1 VSSVRGL
8 AILIALTWATLVQAT
23 VITVRRDGTGDY
35 ATIQPALDAAATGD
49 TILIGPGEYTES
61 TSVRLP
67 GWAYNIQS
75 YAHLRCDNLTIIG
88 AGMDA
93 TVIGP
98 ATYVPNADG
107 DPAGLSYSVGGGAL
121 HISDLGIRHSYAM
134 FVLGIVYMDRC
145 HFTNN
150 KRGLSWSPSGP
161 GGWVRDSVFEVTE
174 PIFDPE
180 SFQIGYTGLGSGIS
194 LERCRFGDPGVLRDV
209 QGVSVVDCALR
220 GVDLYGNVHVV
231 LQRCTSSGA
240 NVGISFL
247 DGGSGL
253 CEIYDCAMSGA
264 SAAVVVS
271 NAASGARY
279 VVENSRLEGGNY
291 AVFWSRR
298 GAGSCSF
305 SGCDLLRGSGQVVL
319 CEPNSPVVTHDL
331 RNNYWGTADEAT
343 IRSWI
348 TDHVDN
354 PQIGAT
360 VLYAP
365 FAGQS
370 VPAETTSWGDLKAL
384 FR

>member
-1 VSSVRGL
+1 MYKRLASAIVVTFMASAAMSS
-8 AILIALTWATLVQAT
+8 TWSVQ
-23 VITVRRDGTGDY
+23 RDGTGDFT
-35 ATIQPALDAAATGD
+35 TIQPALDAAADGD

-61 TSVRLP
+61 TTIRPP
-67 GWAYNIQS
+67 GWAYDIQS
-75 YAHLRCDNLTIIG
+75 YADLRCDDLTIIG

-98 ATYVPNADG
+98 ATYLANADG
-107 DPAGLSYSVGGGAL
+107 DPAGLSYGGRGTL
-121 HISDLGIRHSYAM
+121 HISDVGIRHSYAM
-134 FVLGIVYMDRC
+134 YVIGYLFMERC

-150 KRGLSWSPSGP
+150 KRGLSWNPSGP

-253 CEIYDCAMSGA
+253 CEIYDCEMSGA

-271 NAASGARY
+271 NTASNARY

-298 GAGSCSF
+298 GAGPCSF

-331 RNNYWGTADEAT
+331 RNNYWGTTDDAT

-348 TDHVDN
+348 IDHADN

-360 VLYAP
+360 VLYTP

-370 VPAETTSWGDLKAL
+370 VPAETTTWGDLKAL